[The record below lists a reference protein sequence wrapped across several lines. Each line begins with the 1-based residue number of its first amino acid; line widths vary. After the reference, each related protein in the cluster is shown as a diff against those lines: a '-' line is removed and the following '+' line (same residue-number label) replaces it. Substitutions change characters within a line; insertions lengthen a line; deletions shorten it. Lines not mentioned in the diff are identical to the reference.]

1 MFFHKILVKKGA
13 LTSYLSRTFLVDK
26 IGASYMILETQT
38 VGHLWCMKNSKR
50 INNMEEYNWLTGEK
64 IGGALALDM
73 L

>member
-1 MFFHKILVKKGA
+1 MCFHKILVKKGA

-50 INNMEEYNWLTGEK
+50 IDNMEEYNWLTGEK